1 MDRKRVKEQVK
12 AIMDS
17 KTLTDAYMKTHNC
30 TRETARKNA
39 GNMLKNPAIAA
50 ELEKQMNLIKPIEV
64 NKNNIIR
71 MLTMVVQNWQQGEE
85 KTTDFLR
92 AIELLSRLVPEF
104 SDKHTIETYQ
114 NMSEDEL
121 NKLLSERL
129 KTFEH

>member
-1 MDRKRVKEQVK
+1 
-12 AIMDS
+12 
-17 KTLTDAYMKTHNC
+17 
-30 TRETARKNA
+30 
-39 GNMLKNPAIAA
+39 MLKNPAIAA